1 MARLLAPFLWV
12 PSYFH
17 SLRLCLL
24 KSILRLQVIIASLSV
39 FFAICSLSLFL
50 GSLCLSSL
58 VSPYRNSIQGDVSLG
73 LIPGITGCLKE
84 TPFILIQQNYHIFN
98 MWSGTVQHAENTEVN
113 NQMWSL
119 IYNLV
124 RESSIRLPNSHTSK
138 WTISS
143 YGNCSKENYKVL
155 KDSVSGNL
163 VKVGRSGKAPWRCWY

>member
-1 MARLLAPFLWV
+1 MFLKIFSSVTFCEKRNNNKILGRAFYPLPCTQLLFLWLMARLLAPFLWV

-98 MWSGTVQHAENTEVN
+98 M
-113 NQMWSL
+113 
-119 IYNLV
+119 
-124 RESSIRLPNSHTSK
+124 
-138 WTISS
+138 
-143 YGNCSKENYKVL
+143 
-155 KDSVSGNL
+155 
-163 VKVGRSGKAPWRCWY
+163 